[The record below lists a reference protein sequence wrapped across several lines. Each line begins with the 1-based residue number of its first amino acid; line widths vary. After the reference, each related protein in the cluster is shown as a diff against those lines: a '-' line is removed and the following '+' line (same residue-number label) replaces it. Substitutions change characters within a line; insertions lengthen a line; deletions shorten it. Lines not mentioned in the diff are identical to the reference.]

1 MILLLAE
8 DEQYTRDGIVKS
20 IDWAQLGIKEVH
32 TAENGLEGLEIAR
45 ACSPDI
51 VLADIRMPRMNGAEM
66 AREIRRIL
74 PNCALVFMSGYSD
87 RDYFK
92 SAIRLSALDYVSK
105 PLDLDELNAILAKAV
120 DYMKKSTEREALV
133 SALKH
138 QELASLL
145 IQSEAD
151 RDEVRRLWRQND
163 LPEGDGLLFYTL
175 LLRQEYSKA
184 MTAWIKEAAEKS
196 GLRVL
201 IGRWDDFYLLHVI
214 LRSEHKEDILAG
226 FEDGLL
232 NRSLAGKKAI
242 LAVGE
247 PVDHFL
253 RLREAFISARSAYAR
268 HFYHPE
274 RQLLVGRG
282 RSFSLDIGYNPT
294 HEIGQLLVKHPD
306 QARRWVKEQFEY
318 IRDFDGTP
326 VELVQNWAFQ
336 IKTELSLLGTDRAVP
351 GPEIPDDQA
360 ESWQKITAMT
370 SLDQIM
376 EFLLGSMDRMER
388 HEGGAANM
396 SIVLDVQRYVQL
408 HYADPLLTLDN
419 IAQYVNLSLTYLCG
433 IFKSATGRTINRY
446 LTDCRIR
453 RAQLLLQTTH
463 MRIREVAEASGYSG
477 SNYFIKI
484 FRKSTGLTPQE
495 YKKRY
500 SPI

>member
-20 IDWAQLGIKEVH
+20 IDWAQLGIKEVY

-66 AREIRRIL
+66 AREIRQIL

-105 PLDLDELNAILAKAV
+105 PLDLDELNAILVKAV
-120 DYMKKSTEREALV
+120 EHMKSSSEKEALV
-133 SALKH
+133 STLKH

-151 RDEVRRLWRQND
+151 REEAQRLWRQND
-163 LPEGDGLLFYTL
+163 LPEGDGLSFYTL
-175 LLRQEYSKA
+175 LLKQEYSKTMA
-184 MTAWIKEAAEKS
+184 AWIKEAAEKS

-201 IGRWDDFYLLHVI
+201 IGRWDDFYLLHAIVPSDRKGV
-214 LRSEHKEDILAG
+214 LENFQDRLPSC
-226 FEDGLL
+226 
-232 NRSLAGKKAI
+232 SPAGKRTI

-253 RLREAFISARSAYAR
+253 RLRETFISARSAYAR

-274 RQLLVGRG
+274 CQLFVGRG
-282 RSFSLDIGYNPT
+282 RSLDIGYNPT
-294 HEIGQLLVKHPD
+294 HEIGQLLLKHPD
-306 QARRWVKEQFEY
+306 QARQWVKEQFEH

-336 IKTELSLLGTDRAVP
+336 IKTELSLLGTDRAVSE
-351 GPEIPDDQA
+351 PEIPDGQA
-360 ESWQKITAMT
+360 ESWQKITSMT

-376 EFLLGSMDRMER
+376 DFLLDGMDGMEQPGGST
-388 HEGGAANM
+388 ANLP
-396 SIVLDVQRYVQL
+396 IVLDVQRYVQL

-433 IFKSATGRTINRY
+433 IFKSSTGRTINRY